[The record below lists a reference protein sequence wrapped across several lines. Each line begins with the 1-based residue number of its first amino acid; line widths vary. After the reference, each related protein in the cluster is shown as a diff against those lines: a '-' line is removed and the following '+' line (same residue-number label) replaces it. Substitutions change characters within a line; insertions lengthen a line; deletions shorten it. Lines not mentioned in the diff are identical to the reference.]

1 MNLSQREL
9 LARELEKAE
18 LVYRALVELGGR
30 ATIDEIAR
38 HAQMPREEAYYIM
51 TKLNERGFLVRERD
65 ETTLLLYFRVV
76 REFKPEELL
85 GVDVY
90 IPPGEPEIYARA
102 RRVKALIDAHG
113 LRADLIG
120 SCKVHLA
127 TYPYHKRLTVDI
139 DVVTATESEADE
151 LAKLLVQSMKLKP
164 YHGLG
169 IDYKLEFPDMEGG
182 VDVSSI
188 GIKKS
193 KTSVIWGF
201 WKYFK
206 SYRGLLL
213 ELAVVGKLMRP
224 YFSPA
229 TDGYDVVKGIL
240 YSDIESLVNLTRDAY
255 IQADIYALDIGKN
268 LEEVLRSIKEV
279 KAEAWE
285 VEMFKRVLNDYK
297 KASMKKIGAAHHIF
311 SHVSEI
317 SF

>member
-1 MNLSQREL
+1 LNPSRREA

-30 ATIDEIAR
+30 ATIDEVAR
-38 HAQMPREEAYYIM
+38 HAQMPREETYYIM

-65 ETTLLLYFRVV
+65 ESTLLLYFRVV
-76 REFKPEELL
+76 RELKPEELL
-85 GVDVY
+85 GIDVY
-90 IPPGEPEIYARA
+90 IPPGEPDIYARA
-102 RRVKALIDAHG
+102 RRVKALIDRHG
-113 LRADLIG
+113 FRADLIG
-120 SCKVHLA
+120 ACKVHLTA
-127 TYPYHKRLTVDI
+127 YPHHRRLTVDV
-139 DVVTATESEADE
+139 DVVAASEDE
-151 LAKLLVQSMKLKP
+151 AVELVKLLLQSMSLKP
-164 YHGLG
+164 YGGWIIDFKLG
-169 IDYKLEFPDMEGG
+169 FTDREGG
-182 VDVSSI
+182 IDVSSI
-188 GIKKS
+188 GLKKS
-193 KTSVIWGF
+193 RNNILWRF
-201 WKYFK
+201 WNYFK

-213 ELAVVGKLMRP
+213 ELAVVSKLMRP